1 MKYLLI
7 FFFIFQS
14 DTLKVAMSDIDAT
27 IKDLE
32 FKSIQIQT
40 ELNVY
45 YNLKKFD
52 AEQKKPKLDTAKV
65 KQDKPKKEK

>member
-1 MKYLLI
+1 MKCLLI

-14 DTLKVAMSDIDAT
+14 DTLKVSMQDIDAT
-27 IKDLE
+27 VKELE
-32 FKSIQIQT
+32 FKLIQIQT

-52 AEQKKPKLDTAKV
+52 AEQKKPKSDSTKV

>member
-14 DTLKVAMSDIDAT
+14 DTLKVSMQDIDAT
-27 IKDLE
+27 VKELE
-32 FKSIQIQT
+32 FKLIQIQT

-52 AEQKKPKLDTAKV
+52 AEQKKPKPDSTKV